1 MAVTSSVPIDI
12 TDLANEFGGD
22 LPHSLT
28 EYYRNG
34 GLVPTNSTTGSIPT
48 EGEISLKAFLGTTN
62 NVTTGDYTIAIG
74 GGIIG
79 LGVGVTGFDAN
90 GQVGSFGS
98 ISTNTIDF
106 SGFDVTIG
114 GVYESQYNQLTFY
127 VTSHVDNSG
136 WISMTVGGTTFNRTD
151 ASYTQASSSIFGG
164 DYTSWIW
171 GSSGDVIGSSGTVTV
186 SWLG

>member
-48 EGEISLKAFLGTTN
+48 SGEISLKAFLGTTN
-62 NVTTGDYTIAIG
+62 NVTTGDYTITIG
-74 GGIIG
+74 GSFIG
-79 LGVGVTGFDAN
+79 LGVSVTGFDAN
-90 GQVGSFGS
+90 GQAGSFGS

-114 GVYESQYNQLTFY
+114 GVYASSSNLYFY
-127 VTSHVDNSG
+127 VTSHVNNSG
-136 WISMTVGGTTFNRTD
+136 WISMTLGGTTYNRTD
-151 ASYTQASSSIFGG
+151 ASYAQSSSSFFGG
-164 DYTSWIW
+164 DYTSWTW
-171 GSSGDVIGSSGTVTV
+171 GASSAIASSGTVTV

>member
-1 MAVTSSVPIDI
+1 MAVTSSAPIDI
-12 TDLANEFGGD
+12 GDLVTEFGGSA
-22 LPHSLT
+22 PHSLT
-28 EYYRNG
+28 EYYRG
-34 GLVPTNSTTGSIPT
+34 GSLVPNTTANNSVPT
-48 EGEISLKAFLGTTN
+48 SGAISLTDFFGATDTQ
-62 NVTTGDYTIAIG
+62 TTGDYTITIG
-74 GGIIG
+74 GSFIG

-114 GVYESQYNQLTFY
+114 GVYESQYDQLTFY

-136 WISMTVGGTTFNRTD
+136 WISMTVGGTVFNRTD
-151 ASYTQASSSIFGG
+151 ASYTQANSSFFGG
-164 DYTSWIW
+164 DYTRWLWS
-171 GSSGDVIGSSGTVTV
+171 SSGDVIGSSGTVTV

>member
-1 MAVTSSVPIDI
+1 MAVTSSAPIDI
-12 TDLANEFGGD
+12 GDLVTEFGGD
-22 LPHSLT
+22 APHSLT
-28 EYYRNG
+28 EYYRG
-34 GLVPTNSTTGSIPT
+34 GSLVPNITANNGVPT
-48 EGEISLKAFLGTTN
+48 SGAISLTDFFGATDTQ
-62 NVTTGDYTIAIG
+62 TTGDYTITIG
-74 GGIIG
+74 SSIIG

-114 GVYESQYNQLTFY
+114 GVYATSSQLRFY

-136 WISMTVGGTTFNRTD
+136 WISMTLGGTTYNRTD
-151 ASYTQASSSIFGG
+151 AGYAQASSSFFGG
-164 DYTSWIW
+164 DYTSWTW
-171 GSSGDVIGSSGTVTV
+171 GASSAIASSGTVTV

>member
-1 MAVTSSVPIDI
+1 MAVTSSAPIDI
-12 TDLANEFGGD
+12 GDLVTEFGGD
-22 LPHSLT
+22 APHSLT
-28 EYYRNG
+28 EYYRG
-34 GLVPTNSTTGSIPT
+34 GSLVPNTTANASVPTSGAISLTNFFGATDTQTTG
-48 EGEISLKAFLGTTN
+48 N
-62 NVTTGDYTIAIG
+62 YTIGIG
-74 GGIIG
+74 GSFIG

-114 GVYESQYNQLTFY
+114 GVYATSSQLRFY

-136 WISMTVGGTTFNRTD
+136 WISMTLGGTTYNRTD
-151 ASYTQASSSIFGG
+151 ASYAQANSSYFGG
-164 DYTSWIW
+164 NYTIW
-171 GSSGDVIGSSGTVTV
+171 TWSASNAIGSSGTITV